1 MHDQLFAEGGI
12 AASSSH
18 HLRQS
23 VERHKAR
30 LQAES
35 TKARL
40 RRRCGSVAI
49 LKEVLNT
56 ESVSNGASHAAHPRW
71 VRINT
76 LKASLQDEIL
86 NTFASWN
93 AGSLAEVVDP
103 QLNGLVLA
111 EDPNVPNL
119 IAVPSSLQLS
129 KSEAYVNGRIIL
141 QDKASCFPAH
151 LLLNSHS
158 KSGPGIGD
166 VMEAC
171 AAPGNKTTHL
181 AAILSSLNS
190 HLGKSS
196 GRTRIFACERDAA
209 RSETLQSM
217 VQKAG
222 AKSVTV
228 LAKQDFLSLDPS
240 DHRFTNVT
248 HLLLDPSCSGS
259 GILGREDVPVLVL
272 PRDPKQKANGDTPAS
287 KPSKSM
293 KKRKRMED
301 EDAPVIA
308 DVDGHAD
315 AMIEEVPKQNMDRS
329 RLEKLAS
336 LQSRIVEHAFRF
348 PAARMITY
356 STCSIHMDENE
367 AVAARVLG
375 SNIGQQRGWRL
386 LTREEQVATLKEWKY
401 RGVAS
406 PSESPLAEAQLDACI
421 RCYPANG
428 EGTMG
433 FFVCCFIRDMDQA
446 ASVTSD
452 SKQQHNSNAT
462 AKDDDDDWHG
472 FSDDD
477 S

>member
-1 MHDQLFAEGGI
+1 MHDQLFAKGGI

-30 LQAES
+30 LQAEF

-49 LKEVLNT
+49 LKEALRI
-56 ESVSNGASHAAHPRW
+56 EKLSNGASQAAHPRW

-76 LKASLQDEIL
+76 LKTSLKHERL
-86 NTFASWN
+86 NSFASWDV
-93 AGSLAEVVDP
+93 GSLAEVMNP
-103 QLNGLVLA
+103 QANALVLA
-111 EDPNVPNL
+111 EDPTVPNL
-119 IAVPSSLQLS
+119 IAVPSSFELS

-151 LLLNSHS
+151 LLLGSRS
-158 KSGPGIGD
+158 RTSPYVGD
-166 VMEAC
+166 VMDAC

-181 AAILSSLNS
+181 AAILSSSSS
-190 HLGKSS
+190 HAGKSS
-196 GRTRIFACERDAA
+196 GVPRIFACERDAA

-222 AKSVTV
+222 AVSVTI

-240 DHRFTNVT
+240 DQRFTNVT

-272 PRDPKQKANGDTPAS
+272 PRDPKQNVNSDTSAS
-287 KPSKSM
+287 KPSKNP
-293 KKRKRMED
+293 KKRKRVEGG
-301 EDAPVIA
+301 DAAVMA
-308 DVDGHAD
+308 NVEGDVD
-315 AMIEEVPKQNMDRS
+315 AMSEEVPKQNVDRS

-336 LQSRIVEHAFRF
+336 LQSRIIEHAFRF
-348 PAARMITY
+348 PAASMITY
-356 STCSIHMDENE
+356 STCSIHVDENE
-367 AVAARVLG
+367 AVVARVLS

-386 LTREEQVATLKEWKY
+386 LSRKKQVAGLQEWKY
-401 RGVAS
+401 RGVES
-406 PSESPLAEAQLDACI
+406 TSESSLIKAQLDACI

-433 FFVCCFIRDMDQA
+433 FFVCCFIRDMNQTA
-446 ASVTSD
+446 IVTSD
-452 SKQQHNSNAT
+452 LSQQHNPNAT
-462 AKDDDDDWHG
+462 AKDDDDGWHG
-472 FSDDD
+472 FSDED

>member
-1 MHDQLFAEGGI
+1 MHDQLFAKGGI

-30 LQAES
+30 LQAEF

-56 ESVSNGASHAAHPRW
+56 EKLSNGASHALHPRW
-71 VRINT
+71 ARINT
-76 LKASLQDEIL
+76 LRASLQHERLD
-86 NTFASWN
+86 TFASWN
-93 AGSLAEVVDP
+93 GGSLAEVMNP
-103 QLNGLVLA
+103 QTNSLVLA
-111 EDPNVPNL
+111 EDPTVPNL
-119 IAVPSSLQLS
+119 IAVPSSFQLS
-129 KSEAYVNGRIIL
+129 KTEAYSNGRIIL

-151 LLLNSHS
+151 LLLGSRS
-158 KSGPGIGD
+158 QPGPDIGD
-166 VMEAC
+166 VMDAC

-181 AAILSSLNS
+181 AAILSSYDS
-190 HLGKSS
+190 HAGKSL

-209 RSETLQSM
+209 RSETLRSM

-222 AKSVTV
+222 AESVTV

-272 PRDPKQKANGDTPAS
+272 PRDPRQKANGDTSAPMPSRNS
-287 KPSKSM
+287 KKG
-293 KKRKRMED
+293 KRVEGR
-301 EDAPVIA
+301 DAAVIA
-308 DVDGHAD
+308 GVDDHAD
-315 AMIEEVPKQNMDRS
+315 TMSEEVPQSVDRS

-336 LQSRIVEHAFRF
+336 LQSRIIEHAFRF
-348 PAARMITY
+348 PAASMITY
-356 STCSIHMDENE
+356 STCSIHVEENE
-367 AVAARVLG
+367 AVVARVLS
-375 SNIGQQRGWRL
+375 SNIGQQRGWRVL
-386 LTREEQVATLKEWKY
+386 RREEQVAGLMEWKC
-401 RGVAS
+401 RGVDS
-406 PSESPLAEAQLDACI
+406 VSESPLTMEQLDACI

-433 FFVCCFIRDMDQA
+433 FFVCCFTRGAEQA
-446 ASVTSD
+446 ASVTNDLTS
-452 SKQQHNSNAT
+452 QQKLNAT